1 MASHKYWQLT
11 FLFFKQCRGY
21 LWVFFLSLSKQQHSV
36 YGIITL
42 RPGIPG
48 GPEGPA
54 RPLRPKLGK
63 PGAPGIP
70 LGPVHK
76 KSMMF
81 INHGSENNFSLQL
94 RPFNPWNPGGP

>member
-1 MASHKYWQLT
+1 MHNDKI
-11 FLFFKQCRGY
+11 LFAMYMG
-21 LWVFFLSLSKQQHSV
+21 LLSLSKVQHPV

-70 LGPVHK
+70 LGPVYN
-76 KSMMF
+76 KSGMF
-81 INHGSENNFSLQL
+81 ILFYLVEQKQLLQL
-94 RPFNPWNPGGP
+94 

>member
-1 MASHKYWQLT
+1 MRHNKILLATYKLLLC
-11 FLFFKQCRGY
+11 F
-21 LWVFFLSLSKQQHSV
+21 SKQQHHV

-42 RPGIPG
+42 GPGIPG

-70 LGPVHK
+70 LGPVHN
-76 KSMMF
+76 KSRVF
-81 INHGSENNFSLQL
+81 INSIKKKTTLPCNSDL
-94 RPFNPWNPGGP
+94 